1 MLKSFVC
8 GLMFSALV
16 IGSTCS
22 GQMIVA
28 HRGASFDAP
37 ENTLASFQLAWQ
49 QNADAIEGDF
59 YLTKDQK
66 IVCLHDK
73 DTARV
78 SPNSQNRKVA
88 ASTLAELQALD
99 VGSWKDPKFASERM
113 PTLSDVLAN
122 VPEGKKIFVEVKSGP
137 EIMDEL
143 EKTLLAADL
152 KPEQIVIIAF
162 NIEVIRQCRQ
172 RMPQFKASWLVSYKQ
187 DPETG
192 VWAPRLADVLK
203 MLKENG
209 ATGLGTNGN
218 ADVVDEA
225 FVRAV
230 RDVGCEF
237 HVWTVNDPTAA
248 LHWKSLGADS
258 ITTDRPE
265 FIRQSLGN

>member
-1 MLKSFVC
+1 MAY
-8 GLMFSALV
+8 GLAFATLLTV
-16 IGSTCS
+16 GICN

-78 SPNSQNRKVA
+78 SPDSPNRKVVE
-88 ASTLAELQALD
+88 STLAELQSLD

-113 PTLSDVLAN
+113 PTLSDVLAI
-122 VPEGKKIFVEVKSGP
+122 VPDGKKIFVEIKSGV

-143 EKTLLAADL
+143 EKTLLAAAL
-152 KPEQIVIIAF
+152 KPEQIVIISF
-162 NIEVIRQCRQ
+162 NSEVIRQSRQ
-172 RMPQFKASWLVSYKQ
+172 RMPQFKASWLISYKQ
-187 DPETG
+187 DPASG
-192 VWAPRLADVLK
+192 VWAPALTDVLK
-203 MLKENG
+203 VLKENG
-209 ATGLGTNGN
+209 ATGLGTHGN
-218 ADVVDEA
+218 AEVVDEA

-248 LHWKSLGADS
+248 LHWKGLGADS
-258 ITTDRPE
+258 ITTDRPQ
-265 FIRQSLGN
+265 FIRQALGNFRK